1 MRAEDIVGL
10 SFFLV
15 LFAGIGLMLYG
26 TTRPVGTRERP
37 LWQAAGLGVQGFAFL
52 AFGLAT
58 LDCIRTSARVVVVGN
73 VWDVREPMRGSAS
86 FKVTDE
92 AGRVE
97 LIRCRYDGPGLH
109 EGERARVRYVAFNRK
124 LVELTMLSGSSAGWE
139 LKESAGELS
148 PLLFAGVGL
157 VCWFAGWRV
166 WRKDVAKE
174 ESL

>member
-1 MRAEDIVGL
+1 
-10 SFFLV
+10 
-15 LFAGIGLMLYG
+15 
-26 TTRPVGTRERP
+26 
-37 LWQAAGLGVQGFAFL
+37 L

-58 LDCIRTSARVVVVGN
+58 LYCIRTSARPVVEGN
-73 VWDVREPMRGSAS
+73 VWDVRESTQELAS
-86 FKVTDE
+86 FRVTD
-92 AGRVE
+92 ADGRAV
-97 LIRCRYDGPGLH
+97 LILCRYDGSGLE

-157 VCWFAGWRV
+157 VCWFAGWRE